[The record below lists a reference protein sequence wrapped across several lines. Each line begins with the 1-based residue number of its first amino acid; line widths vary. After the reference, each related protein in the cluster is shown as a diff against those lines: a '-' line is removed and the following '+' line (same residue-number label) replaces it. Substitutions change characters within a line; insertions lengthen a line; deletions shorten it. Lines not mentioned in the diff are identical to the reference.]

1 MASAPQPA
9 WLERHAAHRNEALRR
24 GVAAELRHH
33 DAVLVEA
40 DADTLGPAD
49 VAAAIAE
56 VITTR
61 EAAGTAYDIVLLGND
76 AADTGDF
83 QVGIRLAYALGRPVA
98 AGIQTIAVDGSIAT
112 LRGEGPDGTEVY
124 EVELPAV
131 ATILE
136 GGVSPKYPSVVGRM
150 KAKKAPLDTVTWTG
164 TAKGSGRAGLTVPPP
179 PPSEV
184 VVLGEG
190 PAAAAKVV
198 EVLTKLGVVSR

>member
-1 MASAPQPA
+1 M
-9 WLERHAAHRNEALRR
+9 
-24 GVAAELRHH
+24 
-33 DAVLVEA
+33 
-40 DADTLGPAD
+40 
-49 VAAAIAE
+49 
-56 VITTR
+56 
-61 EAAGTAYDIVLLGND
+61 
-76 AADTGDF
+76 
-83 QVGIRLAYALGRPVA
+83 
-98 AGIQTIAVDGSIAT
+98 
-112 LRGEGPDGTEVY
+112 
-124 EVELPAV
+124 PAV